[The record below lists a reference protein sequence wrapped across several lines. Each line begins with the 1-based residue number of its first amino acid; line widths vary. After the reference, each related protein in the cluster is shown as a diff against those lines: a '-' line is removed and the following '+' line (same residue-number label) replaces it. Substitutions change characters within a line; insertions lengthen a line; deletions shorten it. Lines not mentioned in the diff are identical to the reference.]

1 MIDINSMTVE
11 DFKKLSFQ
19 IETKDC
25 NCRNILIVDDEPY
38 NQVVFQKMLTKIDK
52 EMIITKANDGKDA
65 IDIFQ
70 KKIRINTCQFCDFFK
85 FIIMDLN
92 MPDIDGANAAKKIL
106 EITKKNSLE
115 KQIDRNYVKII
126 AASAYTDLD
135 SRNRCLEAGMIRYLN
150 KPLKIMGLTKTLYE
164 IGCLTIKNSDF

>member
-1 MIDINSMTVE
+1 M
-11 DFKKLSFQ
+11 
-19 IETKDC
+19 
-25 NCRNILIVDDEPY
+25 
-38 NQVVFQKMLTKIDK
+38 VFENLLGQIDK
-52 EMIITKANDGKDA
+52 EIIVTRAHDGKGA
-65 IDIFQ
+65 IDIFSD
-70 KKIRINTCQFCDFFK
+70 KIESNTCQFCDFFK

-126 AASAYTDLD
+126 AASAYSDLD
-135 SRNRCLEAGMIRYLN
+135 SRNRCLKAGMIRYLT